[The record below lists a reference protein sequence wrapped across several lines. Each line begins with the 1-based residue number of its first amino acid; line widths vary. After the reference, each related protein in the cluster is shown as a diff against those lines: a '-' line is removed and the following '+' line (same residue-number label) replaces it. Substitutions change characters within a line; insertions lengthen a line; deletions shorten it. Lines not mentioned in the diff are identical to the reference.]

1 MRGGPPYSFTARGN
15 SRIPGIIRRFS
26 AEPYAR
32 APFPRDRDRAMMT
45 TKTRTGS
52 DASRCGPFD
61 TGGEIMVRFAR
72 RSRARFRAMT
82 GIAAGMLW
90 AALGILP
97 LPVTAQSPD
106 SFPTRPIKILVPYAP
121 GGATDII
128 ARIVAAK
135 LTDSL
140 GQSVLVEN
148 RPGASG
154 NLALEAV
161 AKAPAD
167 GYTLFVG
174 NVSTNTINE
183 NTFAHQLQIKPSRD
197 LVGITKLV
205 EVPHIIA
212 TTAGFPANSV
222 ADLIALAKKDPGK
235 INYASAGLGSY
246 PHLDMEKLQKAAAIT
261 LTHVPYKGGAG
272 QMIPAIIAGEAPV
285 AFLNLS
291 SALPHIRSGRMKA
304 IATTAPSRLAELL
317 NVATMAEQGFPGI
330 GTNAWQGM
338 FAPAATPK
346 PVVDRIY
353 QSVAAVLSSSQMKE
367 QLSKQMLDVTLSSSP
382 AQFQQ
387 LVERETHAWGDFLR
401 DAKIKIE

>member
-1 MRGGPPYSFTARGN
+1 
-15 SRIPGIIRRFS
+15 
-26 AEPYAR
+26 
-32 APFPRDRDRAMMT
+32 
-45 TKTRTGS
+45 
-52 DASRCGPFD
+52 
-61 TGGEIMVRFAR
+61 MVRFA
-72 RSRARFRAMT
+72 SRGGARLRALP
-82 GIAAGMLW
+82 GISAGILSAVLAA
-90 AALGILP
+90 LP
-97 LPVTAQSPD
+97 LPAAAQSAD
-106 SFPTRPIKILVPYAP
+106 SFPARPIKILEPYAP
-121 GGATDII
+121 GGATVII

-135 LTDSL
+135 LTDSF

-197 LVGITKLV
+197 LVGIAKLV
-205 EVPHIIA
+205 EIPHIIA

-261 LTHVPYKGGAG
+261 LTHIPYKGGAG

-291 SALPHIRSGRMKA
+291 SALPHVRSGRMKA
-304 IATTAPSRLAELL
+304 IATTAPSRLTELP

-346 PVVDRIY
+346 PIVDKIY
-353 QSVAAVLSSSQMKE
+353 RSVAAILSNSQMKE

-387 LVERETHAWGDFLR
+387 LVEKETHAWGDFLR
-401 DAKIKIE
+401 EAGIRIE

>member
-1 MRGGPPYSFTARGN
+1 MLRLTTPTAICLATALAMVPLTAAAQADSYP
-15 SRIPGIIRRFS
+15 SR
-26 AEPYAR
+26 
-32 APFPRDRDRAMMT
+32 
-45 TKTRTGS
+45 
-52 DASRCGPFD
+52 
-61 TGGEIMVRFAR
+61 
-72 RSRARFRAMT
+72 
-82 GIAAGMLW
+82 
-90 AALGILP
+90 
-97 LPVTAQSPD
+97 PV
-106 SFPTRPIKILVPYAP
+106 KILVPYAP

-135 LTDSL
+135 LTESF

-154 NLALEAV
+154 NIALEAV

-167 GYTLFVG
+167 GYTLLVG

-183 NTFAHQLQIKPSRD
+183 NTFAQQLQIKPSRD
-197 LVGITKLV
+197 LVGVAKLV
-205 EVPHIIA
+205 EIPHIIA
-212 TTAGFPANSV
+212 ATASFPGNSV

-246 PHLDMEKLQKAAAIT
+246 PHLDMEKLQKAAGIK
-261 LTHVPYKGGAG
+261 LTHIPYKGGAG

-291 SALPHIRSGRMKA
+291 SALPHVRAGKMKA
-304 IATTAPSRLAELL
+304 LATTAPARLAELP
-317 NVATMAEQGFPGI
+317 NVATMAEQGYPGI

-346 PVVDRIY
+346 AVVDKLY
-353 QSVAAVLSSSQMKE
+353 QSIVAILSNSEMKE
-367 QLSKQMLDVTLSSSP
+367 RLTKQMLDVTLSASP

-387 LVERETHAWGDFLR
+387 LVEKETRAWGDFLR
-401 DAKIKIE
+401 EANIKIE

>member
-1 MRGGPPYSFTARGN
+1 MMPENSSRAPATIGVQRGENMLRFTA
-15 SRIPGIIRRFS
+15 
-26 AEPYAR
+26 
-32 APFPRDRDRAMMT
+32 
-45 TKTRTGS
+45 
-52 DASRCGPFD
+52 CL
-61 TGGEIMVRFAR
+61 
-72 RSRARFRAMT
+72 
-82 GIAAGMLW
+82 AA
-90 AALGILP
+90 AALVLP
-97 LPVTAQSPD
+97 LPASAQSADAYP
-106 SFPTRPIKILVPYAP
+106 SRPVKVLVPYAP

-135 LTDSL
+135 LTESF
-140 GQSVLVEN
+140 GQSVIVEN

-183 NTFAHQLQIKPSRD
+183 NTFATTLTIKPSRD
-197 LVGITKLV
+197 LVGIAKLV
-205 EVPHIIA
+205 EIPHIIA
-212 TTAGFPANSV
+212 ASANFPANSV
-222 ADLIALAKKDPGK
+222 ADLVALAKKEPGK

-246 PHLDMEKLQKAAAIT
+246 PHLDMEKLQKAAGIQ
-261 LTHVPYKGGAG
+261 LTHIPYKGGAG

-291 SALPHIRSGRMKA
+291 SALPHIKAGKMKA
-304 IATTAPSRLAELL
+304 LATTAPARLAELP

-338 FAPAATPK
+338 FAPSATPK
-346 PVVDRIY
+346 PVVDKIY
-353 QSVAAVLSSSQMKE
+353 KGVAAILSDGEMKDR
-367 QLSKQMLDVTLSSSP
+367 LSKQMLDVTLSPSP

-387 LVERETHAWGDFLR
+387 LVEKETHAWGDFLR
-401 DAKIKIE
+401 EAKIKIE